1 MNIVTINVKDDQ
13 GGVVKSYKC
22 ELRVYETI
30 QDLHEEARRVW
41 CEYHVE
47 LVSGDTTLSTDYTY
61 EQEMLLNAEHE
72 QYKQFL
78 MMNPV

>member
-1 MNIVTINVKDDQ
+1 MNKVTINAKDSQ
-13 GGVVKSYKC
+13 GKVVKSYEV
-22 ELRVYETI
+22 ELKPYETI

-47 LVSGDTTLSTDYTY
+47 LVSEDATLSTEYTY
-61 EQEMLLNAEHE
+61 EQEMIMYTEHE

-78 MMNPV
+78 MRNPI